1 MAVTVELRGAG
12 DAQVRDIVR
21 EGFPELVVEL
31 ARHDRVLPRHVERE
45 FRAYLGCGDPA
56 AGFAWLWCE
65 DCRHH
70 RLVLFSCKT
79 RGFCPSCAG
88 RRMAERAAHLVDKV
102 LPRAATRQFVL
113 TVPWRRRWLLARR
126 SDLADGVLR
135 VALRRIE
142 SWYQNAT
149 DRRGGRSGAV
159 TAIQRFGSALNLN
172 LHFHIVHLDGVFDR
186 GGDDALHFFPRA
198 PSTGDIEGLV
208 VEIGL
213 ACERWLARRGFAGEA
228 EDSVEGEDDAQGVL
242 QLASLGGAV
251 ATGERAGKRVR
262 RVVVLGGKEYALGPR
277 CAGFDGYN
285 LHANVAFAASDRKGL
300 ERLCRYVLRPP
311 LAVDRIERL
320 EDGRVRVGM
329 KRAWSDGTGAIE
341 LSALELCEKLAA
353 IVPPARANQVL
364 HAGVLA
370 GNAAW
375 RAEVVPKVPS
385 STAAEREARA
395 SLRLV
400 KREEK
405 AGRVKV
411 AGDAPPGWAEL
422 LRRVF
427 GVDGW
432 ACPDCG
438 ERMRLRTVVVG
449 SPASTTIVTGLLRS
463 RGPPAP
469 RGGGDDQG
477 VHAGA

>member
-1 MAVTVELRGAG
+1 
-12 DAQVRDIVR
+12 
-21 EGFPELVVEL
+21 
-31 ARHDRVLPRHVERE
+31 
-45 FRAYLGCGDPA
+45 
-56 AGFAWLWCE
+56 
-65 DCRHH
+65 
-70 RLVLFSCKT
+70 
-79 RGFCPSCAG
+79 
-88 RRMAERAAHLVDKV
+88 MAERAAHLVDKV
-102 LPRAATRQFVL
+102 LPRTATRQFVL
-113 TVPWRRRWLLARR
+113 TVPWKRRWLLARR

-142 SWYQNAT
+142 SWYKNAT
-149 DRRGGRSGAV
+149 GRRGGRSGAV

-186 GGDDALHFFPRA
+186 GADEALHFFQHTP
-198 PSTGDIEGLV
+198 TTEDIEGLV

-213 ACERWLARRGFAGEA
+213 SCERWLARQGFAGEA
-228 EDSVEGEDDAQGVL
+228 EDRAEEEEDDAQGVL
-242 QLASLGGAV
+242 QLASLSGAV

-262 RVVVLGGKEYALGPR
+262 RVVVFGGKEYALGPR

-285 LHANVAFAASDRKGL
+285 LHANVAFAASDRGGL

-329 KRAWSDGTGAIE
+329 KRVWSDGTGAIE

-364 HAGVLA
+364 YAGVLA

-385 STAAEREARA
+385 STEAEREARA

-400 KREEK
+400 KRAAK
-405 AGRVKV
+405 RGRVKV
-411 AGDAPPGWAEL
+411 ADDAPPGWAEL

-438 ERMRLRTVVVG
+438 KRMRLRTVVVG

-463 RGPPAP
+463 TGPPAP
-469 RGGGDDQG
+469 RRGGDDQG